1 MTKGSLREGYFCRH
15 SFAFIV
21 ITVLRV
27 FPEDEASNLLVQL
40 LYRTVC
46 PDCCLFLITPS
57 CVTEKEWAKK
67 LRLTL
72 GTIHL
77 VWEDIKNSFQW
88 VIENGL
94 KPTQFFSF
102 QNISTNTVARDV
114 QSFGRNGPWL
124 AGWLSSNQN
133 FCANLAQT
141 CDEHMLKI
149 SKRYLDSYLNYC

>member
-1 MTKGSLREGYFCRH
+1 MILKVYIHQSTSQRVSRMQNLVIKKFWPPTLRPLCRVD
-15 SFAFIV
+15 F
-21 ITVLRV
+21 
-27 FPEDEASNLLVQL
+27 QL
-40 LYRTVC
+40 NQKISKRR
-46 PDCCLFLITPS
+46 FFQ
-57 CVTEKEWAKK
+57 
-67 LRLTL
+67 
-72 GTIHL
+72 
-77 VWEDIKNSFQW
+77 DIKNSFQW
-88 VIENGL
+88 VIGNGL

-124 AGWLSSNQN
+124 AGWLSSDQN

>member
-1 MTKGSLREGYFCRH
+1 MHQPGSSICLSTNPTIKRRQQIDRQLALKVTKGSLREGYFCRH

-46 PDCCLFLITPS
+46 PDCCLFLVTPS

-77 VWEDIKNSFQW
+77 VWVSLADRRKGAYGVSQIGNQDFHLLHLLGH
-88 VIENGL
+88 I
-94 KPTQFFSF
+94 
-102 QNISTNTVARDV
+102 ISAR
-114 QSFGRNGPWL
+114 
-124 AGWLSSNQN
+124 
-133 FCANLAQT
+133 
-141 CDEHMLKI
+141 
-149 SKRYLDSYLNYC
+149 

>member
-1 MTKGSLREGYFCRH
+1 MHQPGSSICLSTNPTIKRRQQIDRQLALKVTKGSLREGYFCRH

-46 PDCCLFLITPS
+46 PDCCLFLVTSS

-72 GTIHL
+72 GTG
-77 VWEDIKNSFQW
+77 D
-88 VIENGL
+88 
-94 KPTQFFSF
+94 TQFGCPQPTGGKEPTVSLRQETRIFIYFIF
-102 QNISTNTVARDV
+102 QGALFQHVEVDKVRV
-114 QSFGRNGPWL
+114 ER
-124 AGWLSSNQN
+124 
-133 FCANLAQT
+133 
-141 CDEHMLKI
+141 
-149 SKRYLDSYLNYC
+149 